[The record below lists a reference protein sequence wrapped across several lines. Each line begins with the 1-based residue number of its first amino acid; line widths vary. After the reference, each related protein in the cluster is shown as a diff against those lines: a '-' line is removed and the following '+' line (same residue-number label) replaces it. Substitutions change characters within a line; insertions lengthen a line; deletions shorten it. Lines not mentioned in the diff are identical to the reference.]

1 MLDWRKERR
10 HFGTGW
16 GMDRRHFLRQGAAG
30 LAVAGLTRSAG
41 LFAQAAPVFDP
52 IGAIMPIRAI
62 PDRLFRI
69 TVCLRPFRATG
80 PRIETET
87 VGRKLVVHNYGHGGS
102 GWSLSWG
109 SANVAIGK
117 AMAASPKEIAV
128 IGAGA
133 LGLTA
138 AITAQRAGAK
148 VTIYTKERFPEVR
161 SARATGSWT
170 PDSRVAMANSV
181 GPEFAALWSQMAH
194 SSYASWQSY
203 IGLPGDPV
211 EWNDRYTLS
220 DLPPDAMRAALH
232 ATEVAGFAH
241 YSDLIGDITPQSQV
255 FGPGAHP
262 FATGYALR
270 NSQMMFNVANLA
282 HMLTAD
288 FLAAGGRIETAEFH
302 EPSDLGK
309 LKEKVIINCTG
320 YGARALFRD
329 ESVVPV
335 RGQIAW
341 LLPQTGVNY
350 GLLYKNVSVL
360 GRRDGI
366 VVQDLG
372 VDDRFGYND
381 LNETADRAAADASVR
396 TIAELFAAKAVV

>member
-1 MLDWRKERR
+1 
-10 HFGTGW
+10 
-16 GMDRRHFLRQGAAG
+16 MDRRHFIRQGALGLAAAG
-30 LAVAGLTRSAG
+30 LARPSDL
-41 LFAQAAPVFDP
+41 LAQATQPIFDP
-52 IGAIMPIRAI
+52 IGPIVPVRAL
-62 PDRLFRI
+62 PDRIFRI

-80 PRIETET
+80 PRLDSEQ
-87 VGRKLVVHNYGHGGS
+87 VARKLVVHNYGHGGS

-109 SANVAIGK
+109 SATIAVGK
-117 AMAASPKEIAV
+117 AMANSPKEIAV

-138 AITAQRAGAK
+138 ALTAQRAGAK
-148 VTIYTKERFPEVR
+148 VTIYAKERFPHVR

-170 PDSRVAMANSV
+170 PDSRVAMANAV
-181 GPEFAALWSQMAH
+181 RPDFAAAWSGMTRD
-194 SSYASWQSY
+194 SYAMWQSY
-203 IGLPGDPV
+203 VGLPGDPI

-220 DLPPDAMRAALH
+220 DLPPDQMRAAYR
-232 ATEVAGFAH
+232 ATEVMGFAH
-241 YSDLIGDITPQSQV
+241 YGEQVADITPRSQI
-255 FGPGAHP
+255 FEPGTHP
-262 FATGYALR
+262 FATRCALR

-282 HMLTAD
+282 HLLTAD

-302 EPSDLGK
+302 HPSDLGR

-329 ESVVPV
+329 ESGVPV

-341 LLPQTGVNY
+341 LLPQAGLNY
-350 GLLYKNVSVL
+350 GFVYKTVSVL

-372 VDDRFGYND
+372 IDDRFGFNEA
-381 LNETADRAAADASVR
+381 NETPDRAAADASVR
-396 TIAELFAAKAVV
+396 TIAELFAGRAFAG

>member
-1 MLDWRKERR
+1 
-10 HFGTGW
+10 
-16 GMDRRHFLRQGAAG
+16 MDRRDFLQCG
-30 LAVAGLTRSAG
+30 AVAAVALAG
-41 LFAQAAPVFDP
+41 PGRLLAQALPPVFDP
-52 IGAIMPIRAI
+52 IGPVMPIRAI

-69 TVCLRPFRATG
+69 TVCLRPFRAAG
-80 PRIETET
+80 PRIETEQ

-109 SANVAIGK
+109 SAREALAL
-117 AMAASPKEIAV
+117 AMAASPKEVAV

-133 LGLTA
+133 LGITA
-138 AITAQRAGAK
+138 AIMAQRAGLK
-148 VTIYTKERFPEVR
+148 VTIYAKERFPDVR

-170 PDSRVAMANSV
+170 PDSRVAMANAV
-181 GPEFAALWSQMAH
+181 GRPFADQWSRMAH
-194 SSYASWQSY
+194 GSYAMWQSY

-211 EWNDRYTLS
+211 EWSDRYTLS
-220 DLPPDAMRAALH
+220 DLPPDEMRAALH

-241 YSDLIGDITPQSQV
+241 YGDLIGDITPRAQV
-255 FGPGAHP
+255 FGPGSHP
-262 FATGYALR
+262 FATRYALR
-270 NSQMMFNVANLA
+270 NSQMMFNVAGLA
-282 HMLTAD
+282 HMLTDD
-288 FLAAGGRIETAEFH
+288 FLAAGGRIEAAEFH
-302 EPSDLGK
+302 EPSELGR

-329 ESVVPV
+329 ESIVPV

-341 LLPQTGVNY
+341 LLPQAGVNY

-372 VDDRFGYND
+372 ADDRFGYD
-381 LNETADRAAADASVR
+381 DSTETPDRAAADASVR
-396 TIAELFAAKAVV
+396 TIAELFART

>member
-1 MLDWRKERR
+1 
-10 HFGTGW
+10 
-16 GMDRRHFLRQGAAG
+16 MDRRHFLQQGVLGLAAAG
-30 LAVAGLTRSAG
+30 LARPAGLA
-41 LFAQAAPVFDP
+41 AQVAAPLFDP
-52 IGAIMPIRAI
+52 IGPIMPVRAL
-62 PDRLFRI
+62 PDRIFRI

-80 PRIETET
+80 PRIETEQ

-109 SANVAIGK
+109 SARIAVGK
-117 AMAASPKEIAV
+117 AMANGTKDIAV

-148 VTIYTKERFPEVR
+148 VTIYAKERFPEVR

-170 PDSRVAMANSV
+170 PDSRVAMAGSV
-181 GPEFAALWSQMAH
+181 GPEFAALWGRMAH
-194 SSYASWQSY
+194 DSYATWQSY
-203 IGLPGDPV
+203 VGLPGDPV

-220 DLPPDAMRAALH
+220 DLPPDEMRAAIH

-241 YSDLIGDITPQSQV
+241 YGDLIADITPRAQA
-255 FGPGAHP
+255 FAPGSHP
-262 FATGYALR
+262 FATRYATR

-282 HMLTAD
+282 HMLTGD
-288 FLAAGGRIETAEFH
+288 FLAAGGRIETVEFH
-302 EPSDLGK
+302 HPSELGR
-309 LKEKVIINCTG
+309 LKEKAIINCTG
-320 YGARALFRD
+320 YGARALFGD

-341 LLPQTGVNY
+341 LLPQAGVNY
-350 GLLYKNVSVL
+350 GLWYKNISLL

-372 VDDRFGYND
+372 ADDRFGFND
-381 LNETADRAAADASVR
+381 GNETADRAAAEASIR
-396 TIAELFAAKAVV
+396 TIAELFRA

>member
-1 MLDWRKERR
+1 
-10 HFGTGW
+10 
-16 GMDRRHFLRQGAAG
+16 MDRRHFIRQGAVALAAAG
-30 LAVAGLTRSAG
+30 FARPSGL
-41 LFAQAAPVFDP
+41 LAQAAQPIFDP
-52 IGAIMPIRAI
+52 IGAIAPVRAL
-62 PDRLFRI
+62 PDRIFRI

-80 PRIETET
+80 PRLDTEQ

-109 SANVAIGK
+109 SAMIAVGK
-117 AMAASPKEIAV
+117 AMAGSPKEIAV

-138 AITAQRAGAK
+138 ALTAQRAGAK
-148 VTIYTKERFPEVR
+148 VTIYAKERFPNVR

-170 PDSRVAMANSV
+170 PDSRVAMANAV
-181 GPEFAALWSQMAH
+181 GPEFAAAWSSMTH
-194 SSYASWQSY
+194 DSYAMWQSY
-203 IGLPGDPV
+203 VGLPGDPV

-220 DLPPDAMRAALH
+220 DLPPDQMRAAYR
-232 ATEVAGFAH
+232 ATEVMGFAH
-241 YSDLIGDITPQSQV
+241 YGEHIADITPRSQI
-255 FGPGAHP
+255 FGPGTHP
-262 FATGYALR
+262 FATRYASR

-282 HMLTAD
+282 HLLTAD

-302 EPSDLGK
+302 QPSDLGR

-320 YGARALFRD
+320 YGARALFGD

-341 LLPQTGVNY
+341 LLPQAGLNY
-350 GLLYKNVSVL
+350 GLVYKTVSVL

-372 VDDRFGYND
+372 VDDRFGFN
-381 LNETADRAAADASVR
+381 
-396 TIAELFAAKAVV
+396 

>member
-1 MLDWRKERR
+1 
-10 HFGTGW
+10 
-16 GMDRRHFLRQGAAG
+16 MDRRHFLRHGAIGLAATGLARPAG
-30 LAVAGLTRSAG
+30 LL
-41 LFAQAAPVFDP
+41 AQAVPLFDP

-62 PDRLFRI
+62 PDRIFRI
-69 TVCLRPFRATG
+69 TVCSRPFRATG
-80 PRIETET
+80 PRLETET

-109 SANVAIGK
+109 SANVVVGK
-117 AMAASPKEIAV
+117 AMAASPKEVAV

-133 LGLTA
+133 LGITA
-138 AITAQRAGAK
+138 AITAQRAGAR

-170 PDSRVAMANSV
+170 PDSRVAMAASV
-181 GPEFAALWSQMAH
+181 GPEFAALWSDMAH
-194 SSYASWQSY
+194 RSYATWQGY

-220 DLPPDAMRAALH
+220 DLPPDEMRAAMR

-241 YSDLIGDITPQSQV
+241 YSGLIGDITPRAQV
-255 FGPGAHP
+255 FAPGTHP
-262 FATGYALR
+262 FATRYALR

-282 HMLTAD
+282 HMLTLD

-309 LKEKVIINCTG
+309 LREKVIINCTG

-329 ESVVPV
+329 ESVLPV

-341 LLPQTGVNY
+341 LLPQAGVDY

-366 VVQDLG
+366 VVQHLG
-372 VDDRFGYND
+372 EDDRFGYND
-381 LNETADRAAADASVR
+381 PSETPDRAAADASIR
-396 TIAELFAAKAVV
+396 TIAELFAGKAPLP

>member
-1 MLDWRKERR
+1 
-10 HFGTGW
+10 
-16 GMDRRHFLRQGAAG
+16 MDRRVFLRRGALGLAAAG
-30 LAVAGLTRSAG
+30 LARPGGLLG
-41 LFAQAAPVFDP
+41 QIAPPIFDP
-52 IGAIMPIRAI
+52 IGPIMPIRAI
-62 PDRLFRI
+62 PDRIFRI
-69 TVCLRPFRATG
+69 TVCSRPFRATG
-80 PRIETET
+80 PRIETEQ

-109 SANVAIGK
+109 SAMVAVGK
-117 AMAASPKEIAV
+117 AMASSPREVAV

-148 VTIYTKERFPEVR
+148 VTIYAKERFPDVR

-170 PDSRVAMANSV
+170 PDSRIAMANAV
-181 GPEFAALWSQMAH
+181 GPKFAALWSRMAH
-194 SSYASWQSY
+194 ASYATWQSY

-220 DLPPDAMRAALH
+220 DLPPDEMRASLH
-232 ATEVAGFAH
+232 AGEVMGFAH
-241 YSDLIGDITPQSQV
+241 YAELIGDITPRSQI
-255 FGPGAHP
+255 FGPGGHP
-262 FATGYALR
+262 FATRYALR

-282 HMLTAD
+282 HTLTAD
-288 FLAAGGRIETAEFH
+288 FLAAGGRIETAEYH
-302 EPSDLGK
+302 EPSELGR
-309 LKEKVIINCTG
+309 LKEKVVLNCTG

-329 ESVVPV
+329 ESLVPV

-341 LLPQTGVNY
+341 LLPQPGVDY
-350 GLLYKNVSVL
+350 GLFYKNVSVL

-372 VDDRFGYND
+372 VDDRFGFND
-381 LNETADRAAADASVR
+381 ANETPDRAAAEASVK
-396 TIAELFAAKAVV
+396 TIAELFAARPPGSTG

>member
-1 MLDWRKERR
+1 
-10 HFGTGW
+10 
-16 GMDRRHFLRQGAAG
+16 MDRRHFIRHGALGLAAAG
-30 LAVAGLTRSAG
+30 LARPAALI
-41 LFAQAAPVFDP
+41 AQAAPVFDP
-52 IGAIMPIRAI
+52 IGAILPVRAL
-62 PDRLFRI
+62 PDRIFRI
-69 TVCLRPFRATG
+69 TVCLRPFRASG
-80 PRIETET
+80 PRLDSEQ

-109 SANVAIGK
+109 SAAVVVGK
-117 AMAASPKEIAV
+117 AMAGSPKEIAV

-138 AITAQRAGAK
+138 AITAQRAGAR
-148 VTIYTKERFPEVR
+148 VTIYAKERFPDVR

-170 PDSRVAMANSV
+170 PDSRVAMANAV
-181 GPEFAALWSQMAH
+181 GSEFAQLWSSMAH
-194 SSYASWQSY
+194 DSYAMWQSY
-203 IGLPGDPV
+203 VGLPGDPV
-211 EWNDRYTLS
+211 EWTDRYTLS
-220 DLPPDAMRAALH
+220 DLPPDEMRAAYH
-232 ATEVAGFAH
+232 ATEVMGFAH
-241 YSDLIGDITPQSQV
+241 YADRIADITPRSQV
-255 FGPGAHP
+255 FEPGRHP
-262 FATGYALR
+262 FATRYALR

-282 HMLTAD
+282 HMLTND

-302 EPSDLGK
+302 QPSDLGR

-341 LLPQTGVNY
+341 LLPQAGLNY
-350 GLLYKNVSVL
+350 GLLYKTVSVL

-372 VDDRFGYND
+372 VDDRFGFGD
-381 LNETADRAAADASVR
+381 ANETPDRPAAEASVR
-396 TIAELFAAKAVV
+396 TIAELFTGPVATG